1 MVLPKIRVFHALEL
15 PTTANGDPLYERFL
29 QISNN
34 PFLGFTPMS
43 WVSPKIS
50 QEFGPIYYL
59 RSPKHSL
66 FFTYVHLC
74 GPISLNA
81 LTAT

>member
-1 MVLPKIRVFHALEL
+1 MVLPKIRDFHALEL

-50 QEFGPIYYL
+50 QEFGPIYYQDADVRL
-59 RSPKHSL
+59 RSPHPWWGL
-66 FFTYVHLC
+66 WRDL
-74 GPISLNA
+74 PA
-81 LTAT
+81 